1 MNKPDL
7 IKAITTDV
15 AALAVNQATV
25 EAVLN
30 SLAVVASKELGEG
43 EDVTI
48 PGIAKLETKLRAARK
63 GRNPKTG
70 AELDIP
76 AKTVVRVK
84 VLKALADHVA

>member
-1 MNKPDL
+1 ML
-7 IKAITTDV
+7 
-15 AALAVNQATV
+15 
-25 EAVLN
+25 
-30 SLAVVASKELGEG
+30 
-43 EDVTI
+43 
-48 PGIAKLETKLRAARK
+48 PGFIKLEAKLRAARK